1 MLEVTEKDIK
11 NKRGNRYLLCDV
23 CVLYMCL
30 YVFRVCAM
38 CSVHYAYLCVICVCT
53 LHVYCMLCLSVVQ
66 CVCLVNELY
75 VSYALYMCCV

>member
-1 MLEVTEKDIK
+1 MLEVTEKEIK

-23 CVLYMCL
+23 CCMCVCVCFMCVS
-30 YVFRVCAM
+30 YVFCALCIFM
-38 CSVHYAYLCVICVCT
+38 CYMCT